1 MRFFQGP
8 SQRALVLD
16 SFSFRPDK
24 IPNLFSMSKAFWAD
38 IRLLKKREVSS
49 ANWQILSSLL
59 EINMPQIELS
69 CPYFS
74 S

>member
-24 IPNLFSMSKAFWAD
+24 IPNSFSMSKAFWAD
-38 IRLLKKREVSS
+38 IRLLKKREVLS
-49 ANWQILSSLL
+49 ANWLILS
-59 EINMPQIELS
+59 
-69 CPYFS
+69 
-74 S
+74 